1 MSAKPGGHQAAKQG
15 LFRVFNT
22 RMTNRMYLH
31 MQLQKAVQKY
41 GKNAPVTL
49 EIKRQIQETALP
61 EGTPT
66 LQQFLAGF
74 RKAKEPKR
82 SKA

>member
-1 MSAKPGGHQAAKQG
+1 
-15 LFRVFNT
+15 
-22 RMTNRMYLH
+22 

-41 GKNAPVTL
+41 GKNARETL

>member
-1 MSAKPGGHQAAKQG
+1 
-15 LFRVFNT
+15 
-22 RMTNRMYLH
+22 

-41 GKNAPVTL
+41 GKNARETL

-61 EGTPT
+61 EGKPT
-66 LQQFLAGF
+66 LQQFLAAF
-74 RKAKEPKR
+74 RKAKEPKQ

>member
-1 MSAKPGGHQAAKQG
+1 M
-15 LFRVFNT
+15 N
-22 RMTNRMYLH
+22 NRMYLQ

-41 GKNAPVTL
+41 GKNARVTL

-61 EGTPT
+61 EGKPT
-66 LQQFLAGF
+66 LQQFLAAF
-74 RKAKEPKR
+74 RKAKEPKQ